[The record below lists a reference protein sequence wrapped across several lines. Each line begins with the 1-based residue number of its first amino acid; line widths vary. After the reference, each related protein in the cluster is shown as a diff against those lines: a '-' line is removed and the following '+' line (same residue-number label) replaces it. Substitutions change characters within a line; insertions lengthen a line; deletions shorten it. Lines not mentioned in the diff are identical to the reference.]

1 MPIQILPPDVTAQI
15 AAGEVV
21 ERPAS
26 VVKELLENALDAGAR
41 TITIEIEGGG
51 RRLIRIADDGSGIPA
66 AEVELAFARHATSK
80 LRRADDL
87 DHITTLGFRGEALA
101 SIAAVAHVTLT
112 TAARG
117 EAMGTRVRVVG
128 GELVSHERIGAPAG
142 TIITVE
148 NLFFNVPARFKFL
161 KAETTERSHIDGLV
175 TRYALAYP
183 DRRFRLV
190 HDGRKAFEGGG
201 TGSLYD
207 VAIEV
212 YGLDTAREML
222 RVHGE
227 HQGITV
233 SGYVT
238 PPHITRA
245 NRGQITLFVNGRWI
259 QDQRLTHAVVQAY
272 HTLLQVGRYPM
283 GVVLMAL
290 PPEDVDV
297 NIHPTKAE
305 VRFRDGDSAFSAVQK
320 AVRGA
325 LISGAPIPE
334 AQAPGTPV
342 TAPRAAV
349 PWSPWQA
356 ADDVPPAAFQAR
368 FPGGGP
374 AEPPLVPEAPGEDGG
389 RLGERLPILRLIGQV
404 GATYLIAEGPEGL
417 YLIDQHAAHERVLY
431 EQFMAERG
439 QHEVSSQALLE
450 AVAVEVPPDRVAP
463 LETQLPLL
471 NALGFT
477 VEHFGGHS
485 FLVRAMP
492 AAFARQDPA
501 ALLNAIADELETGRA
516 PLEREVERR
525 LIVRVCKQAAVKAG
539 QVLTAAE
546 MQELLTRLEACQS
559 PRTCPH
565 GRPTV
570 IHFSAGRLAHE
581 FGRT

>member
-41 TITIEIEGGG
+41 VITIEVEGGG

-117 EAMGTRVRVVG
+117 EAMGTRIRVEG
-128 GELVSHERIGAPAG
+128 GELVSRERIGAPAG
-142 TIITVE
+142 TIVTVE

-183 DRRFRLV
+183 DRRFRLF
-190 HDGRKAFEGGG
+190 HDGRKTFEGGG
-201 TGSLYD
+201 SGSLYD

-283 GVVLMAL
+283 GVVLIAL

-305 VRFRDGDSAFSAVQK
+305 VRFRDADGAFSAVQK

-325 LISGAPIPE
+325 LIAGAPIPE

-342 TAPRAAV
+342 TAARAPV

-356 ADDVPPAAFQAR
+356 ADDIPPGAVQTR
-368 FPGGGP
+368 FPAGGP
-374 AEPPLVPEAPGEDGG
+374 GASPPVPEALDEGGG
-389 RLGERLPILRLIGQV
+389 RLGEKLPILRLIGQV

-431 EQFMAERG
+431 EQFMAERA
-439 QHEVSSQALLE
+439 QHAVSSQALLE
-450 AVAVEVPPDRVAP
+450 TVAVEVPPDRAAP

-471 NALGFT
+471 NALGFS

-485 FLVRAMP
+485 FLVRAVP